1 MQNSIYVSGSGS
13 TARSD
18 PWKPK
23 ITFLAK
29 THLIGLGSVENVI
42 FSYFDGI

>member
-1 MQNSIYVSGSGS
+1 MSLG